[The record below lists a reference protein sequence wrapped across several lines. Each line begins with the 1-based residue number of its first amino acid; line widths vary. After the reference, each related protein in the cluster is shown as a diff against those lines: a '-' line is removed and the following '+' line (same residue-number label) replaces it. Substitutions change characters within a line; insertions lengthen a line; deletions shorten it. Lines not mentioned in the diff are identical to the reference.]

1 MIAVAQAEAGVF
13 LVTRHWLVFA
23 PKSGIV
29 ESSRSRKGDCAMRLH
44 CLSTII
50 AASLLWACSVERPAE
65 SAVESAAPDAVV
77 EAPEAGLTEEMA
89 QIEPGVG
96 APDDAA
102 ASPDDVDAVTPG
114 VAPNPQENQKAT
126 AAPAP
131 SIRCREVGKRT
142 TAEQCEDYRQQIA
155 DLDAGVAAFDPP
167 RAMVKGVPVEV
178 RLAIGPEAE
187 RAVAVRAVGGSEDAV
202 VATIAVGTVMRA
214 QLIGRAFT
222 VDPAAP
228 VDLVMGRARR
238 QVWNW
243 DVTPL
248 REGQHPLSAEITVLA
263 DDGTVLDRYPS
274 DLVQVDVSVSET
286 EAQAEERQRTRDKRA
301 ETEEDFSFY
310 TRFLGILGDF
320 WWALVLFVGGLIGG
334 FFYLRNRIRNKDAD
348 RPTEAPTAPKP
359 NREG

>member
-1 MIAVAQAEAGVF
+1 
-13 LVTRHWLVFA
+13 
-23 PKSGIV
+23 
-29 ESSRSRKGDCAMRLH
+29 MRLH
-44 CLSTII
+44 LCSAFIVALLLS
-50 AASLLWACSVERPAE
+50 ACSAERPAE
-65 SAVESAAPDAVV
+65 SAVEATVPDAVV
-77 EAPEAGLTEEMA
+77 EAPEAGVAEEMA
-89 QIEPGVG
+89 EIEPGAGV
-96 APDDAA
+96 ADDAA
-102 ASPDDVDAVTPG
+102 ASLNEEDSPTVGA
-114 VAPNPQENQKAT
+114 APNPQENPKAT

-131 SIRCREVGKRT
+131 TIRCREVGKRT

-178 RLAIGPEAE
+178 RLAIGPEGD
-187 RAVAVRAVGGSEDAV
+187 RAGAVRAVGGSKDAV
-202 VATIAVGTVMRA
+202 VAPIAVGTVMRA

-238 QVWNW
+238 QVWSW

-274 DLVQVDVSVSET
+274 DLVQVEVSVSET
-286 EAQAEERQRTRDKRA
+286 EAQAAERLRTLEKRA
-301 ETEEDFSFY
+301 ETEEDFGFY

-334 FFYLRNRIRNKDAD
+334 FFYLRNRIRNQDAD
-348 RPTEAPTAPKP
+348 RPTEVPTAPKP
-359 NREG
+359 NDNSSGKPEG

>member
-1 MIAVAQAEAGVF
+1 
-13 LVTRHWLVFA
+13 
-23 PKSGIV
+23 
-29 ESSRSRKGDCAMRLH
+29 MRLH
-44 CLSTII
+44 LYSTII
-50 AASLLWACSVERPAE
+50 AALLLSACSAERPAE
-65 SAVESAAPDAVV
+65 SAVEAAAPDAVV
-77 EAPEAGLTEEMA
+77 EAPEAGVAEEIA
-89 QIEPGVG
+89 EIEAGAG

-102 ASPDDVDAVTPG
+102 APTDDDDSPTLGAT
-114 VAPNPQENQKAT
+114 PNPQDNQKAT
-126 AAPAP
+126 AAPVP

-155 DLDAGVAAFDPP
+155 DLDSGVAAFDPP

-178 RLAIGPEAE
+178 RLAIGPEE
-187 RAVAVRAVGGSEDAV
+187 DRAGAVRSVGGSEDAV
-202 VATIAVGTVMRA
+202 VAPVAVGTVMRA

-222 VDPAAP
+222 VDPAQP

-238 QVWNW
+238 QVWSW

-274 DLVQVDVSVSET
+274 DLVQVEVRVSET
-286 EAQAEERQRTRDKRA
+286 EAQAAERQRTRDKRA
-301 ETEEDFSFY
+301 ETEEDFGFY

-334 FFYLRNRIRNKDAD
+334 VFYLRNRIRNQDAD
-348 RPTEAPTAPKP
+348 RPTEVPTPPKP
-359 NREG
+359 NSNGSGDPEG